1 MGELREQRVRPVIFD
16 YLDFRAFIKDLA
28 AFLKSEGG
36 FRLEDFAKKAGL
48 KSPGF
53 LKMVVDGARRMTPET
68 TRGFAKAFGLSGKE
82 RLFFL
87 ELVAYG
93 QSEDPD
99 EKKKSHERLMKLTPR
114 SATYASDKKYDHY
127 FSRPHHVT
135 IREMVTL
142 PDFVEDD
149 WWIAKRCFPKISP
162 DEARKSLTLLLELG
176 LLKRGP
182 GDKLEQ
188 AGEFIKT
195 EDAVRES
202 VAIYHYHEAALDR
215 ARQALGSFPQEER
228 SYYALTLPLTKEL
241 FQDIEK
247 EFYEF
252 RDRMVAKVEAA
263 APKGFTDVYQIGFH
277 MFPVTKKEEK

>member
-1 MGELREQRVRPVIFD
+1 MTEKSERSVRPVIFD
-16 YLDFRAFIKDLA
+16 YLDFREYLRDLA
-28 AFLKSEGG
+28 AYLKAAEG
-36 FRLEDFAKKAGL
+36 FRLETFAKKAGL

-53 LKMVVDGARRMTPET
+53 LKMIVDGVRRMTPET
-68 TRGFAKAFGLSGKE
+68 TKGFARAFGLTGKE

-87 ELVAYG
+87 ELVTYG

-99 EKKKSHERLMKLTPR
+99 EKKKAHERLIKLTPR
-114 SATYASDKKYDHY
+114 SATYASEKKYDRY
-127 FSRPHHVT
+127 FSAPHYVT
-135 IREMVTL
+135 IREMVML
-142 PDFVEDD
+142 PDFIEDD

-162 DEARKSLTLLLELG
+162 DEARKAVAMLLELG
-176 LLKRGP
+176 LLRRNADG
-182 GDKLEQ
+182 KLEQ

-215 ARQALGSFPQEER
+215 ARKALGVFPQEER

-241 FQDIEK
+241 FREIEK

-252 RDRMVAKVEAA
+252 RDRMAAKVEQS
-263 APKGFTDVYQIGFH
+263 APKGFSDVYQIGFH
-277 MFPVTKKEEK
+277 MFPVTKKD